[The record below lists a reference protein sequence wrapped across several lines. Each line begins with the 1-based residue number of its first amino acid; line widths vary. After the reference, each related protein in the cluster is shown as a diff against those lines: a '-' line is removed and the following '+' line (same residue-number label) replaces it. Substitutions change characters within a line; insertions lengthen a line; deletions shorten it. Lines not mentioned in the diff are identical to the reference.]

1 MSTTFE
7 ARRLSVE
14 RLAGNAAAAG
24 ANAVLGVRFESAD
37 IGDGL
42 AEVMAYGTAVVIEP
56 DSSTG
61 VTR

>member
-1 MSTTFE
+1 MTPPPTLPP
-7 ARRLSVE
+7 ARSRP
-14 RLAGNAAAAG
+14 

-42 AEVMAYGTAVVIEP
+42 AEVMAYRTAEVIEP